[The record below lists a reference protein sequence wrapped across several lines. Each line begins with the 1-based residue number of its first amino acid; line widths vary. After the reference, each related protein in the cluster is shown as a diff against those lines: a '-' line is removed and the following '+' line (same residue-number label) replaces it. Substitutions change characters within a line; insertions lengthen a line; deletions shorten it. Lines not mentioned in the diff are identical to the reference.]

1 MMKPK
6 SLFLTIVMLTAAY
19 NSHARPADVCN
30 AINTIVRDAPN
41 KFRNIRGA
49 AQQSGLHVSSW
60 ACGIQVPGTIASRF
74 VSSMGLFY
82 EGAFFQTT
90 DISEVRAVYEEH
102 KKELTDCL
110 LAQGY
115 KLTMQDNFY
124 PGMKDYKKL
133 VFMPDDAKAKTP
145 PPHITMEAAY
155 NKTVGKYTVVM
166 YIFEH

>member
-1 MMKPK
+1 
-6 SLFLTIVMLTAAY
+6 L
-19 NSHARPADVCN
+19 
-30 AINTIVRDAPN
+30 
-41 KFRNIRGA
+41 
-49 AQQSGLHVSSW
+49 
-60 ACGIQVPGTIASRF
+60 
-74 VSSMGLFY
+74 GLFY